1 MSAGREL
8 ARLRWATPRPLPEG
22 DSFGAR
28 LKRAR
33 LGKGLTLEQLA
44 ERVGASSKGQISRY
58 ESDRTLPRGR
68 MLANLIAELGEEFL
82 DEER

>member
-1 MSAGREL
+1 MSAGQEL
-8 ARLRWATPRPLPEG
+8 ARLRWTTPQPVPEG

-33 LGKGLTLEQLA
+33 LRKGLTLEELA
-44 ERVGASSKGQISRY
+44 DRVGASSKGQISRY
-58 ESDRTLPRGR
+58 ESDLTMPRGR

-82 DEER
+82 DEK

>member
-1 MSAGREL
+1 VSAGQEL
-8 ARLRWATPRPLPEG
+8 ARLRWTAPRPVPEG

-33 LGKGLTLEQLA
+33 QCKRLTLEQLA
-44 ERVGASSKGQISRY
+44 DRVGASSKGQISRY
-58 ESDRTLPRGR
+58 ESDLNVPRGK

-82 DEER
+82 DEK